1 MAKSLEFSSNHGQN
15 IIAKAQK
22 QLLSSY
28 INVASCLYAV
38 PQINND
44 LRGEGKFFY
53 FKFSILSMVVA
64 LKYSSNYQLP
74 LNQVWKKN
82 YITN

>member
-1 MAKSLEFSSNHGQN
+1 MAKSLEFSDNHGQN

-28 INVASCLYAV
+28 INVGICLYAV

-53 FKFSILSMVVA
+53 FKFSVLSMIVA
-64 LKYSSNYQLP
+64 LKYSQ
-74 LNQVWKKN
+74 
-82 YITN
+82 ITNYP